1 MSSGYDF
8 SQKSRRQR
16 KEGYEFSALRDSVTV
31 MTHAHCS
38 VIGNLVLGVESKG
51 PYSNAIHN
59 NHELNNMSYL
69 KGLLTCN
76 AARAISGLPM
86 TSQNYDKAIEML
98 KERFGRKQVLINV
111 HMESL
116 SKISAPQLMCSNCEK
131 LKIAG
136 RATFVP

>member
-1 MSSGYDF
+1 MNKFQTKPSPKVHINLPKLHIQPFD
-8 SQKSRRQR
+8 
-16 KEGYEFSALRDSVTV
+16 
-31 MTHAHCS
+31 
-38 VIGNLVLGVESKG
+38 GNPLEWLTFWDC
-51 PYSNAIHN
+51 YSNAIHN

-76 AARAISGLPM
+76 AARAISGLLM
-86 TSQNYDKAIEML
+86 TSQNYDKAIETL

-136 RATFVP
+136 RATFVPSKRYEYKQIHMVVC

>member
-1 MSSGYDF
+1 MADEYHPANKFQTKPSPKVHINLPKLHIQPFD
-8 SQKSRRQR
+8 
-16 KEGYEFSALRDSVTV
+16 
-31 MTHAHCS
+31 
-38 VIGNLVLGVESKG
+38 GNPLEWLTFWDC
-51 PYSNAIHN
+51 YSNAIHN